1 MTRKSRIDTE
11 KAANGSG
18 GNSAIRASEIKPES
32 KGKNKKPAAK
42 KKATRGSKQVSHKSA
57 PSTMPTYEPTD
68 EEIRIR
74 AYFISER
81 RKQLS
86 LAGDSDNDWLEA
98 RRQLVEET
106 NRSADRN

>member
-1 MTRKSRIDTE
+1 
-11 KAANGSG
+11 
-18 GNSAIRASEIKPES
+18 
-32 KGKNKKPAAK
+32 
-42 KKATRGSKQVSHKSA
+42 
-57 PSTMPTYEPTD
+57 MPTYEPTD